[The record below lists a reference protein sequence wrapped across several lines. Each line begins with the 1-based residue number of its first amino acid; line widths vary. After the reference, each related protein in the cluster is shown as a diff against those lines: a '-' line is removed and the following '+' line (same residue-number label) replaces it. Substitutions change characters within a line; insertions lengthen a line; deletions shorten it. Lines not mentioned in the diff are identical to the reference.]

1 MNRMLELLAITD
13 QFVQALPK
21 GVEIVSLKSDG
32 ADFYLQLECNGTTE
46 REPIDVFDSIA
57 PRSVTEN
64 GRWRDCLYHWCKA
77 TIDNG
82 ENQAEVTIG
91 AHEPYEAIVFQGSW
105 TKLTV
110 APPLGVQVWRGNLR
124 ITSPVVTEQVA
135 FHVHPGSVTAF
146 REWAHDQ
153 EIVLD
158 TPQDLPN
165 TPD

>member
-1 MNRMLELLAITD
+1 MNRMLEILAITD

-21 GVEIVSLKSDG
+21 GIEITSLKSDG
-32 ADFYLQLECNGTTE
+32 ADFYLHLECTGTDE

-64 GRWRDCLYHWCKA
+64 GRWRDCLYRRCKA

-82 ENQAEVTIG
+82 ENLAEVIIG
-91 AHEPYEAIVFQGSW
+91 AHEPYDAIVYTGSW
-105 TKLTV
+105 TKLTQ
-110 APPLGVQVWRGNLR
+110 PIPLGVQVWRGDLR
-124 ITSPVVTEQVA
+124 IASPIQAERVEFRVHTEWAEA
-135 FHVHPGSVTAF
+135 FQ
-146 REWAHDQ
+146 EWAHDQ